1 MDISPENEMYGD
13 IVTDISDFIYN
24 VEQDLCYKSP
34 INNTVDNF
42 KEGFENV
49 FGISIDQI
57 DNVEEIIQNGSD
69 REEKVNIYS
78 EIVEKIKSFFSKS
91 YGITFDNGDGTIID
105 LNKLYTLYR
114 ILYLKS
120 DILFKYIVAGRFID
134 MYTKHEEQYV
144 DLDKTPTTQF
154 VFNTIGDSNEFTID
168 NIRKWLFIS
177 DPGNEEYEWI
187 FGKYLPTDDDKQDD
201 VEGSLE
207 VYIDDNTFFN
217 KMFTSWYTVL
227 PLSEVNDKISKLRH
241 ESALIIE
248 GVINGRRN

>member
-13 IVTDISDFIYN
+13 IVTDISSFIYN
-24 VEQDLCYKSP
+24 IEQDLCYKSP
-34 INNTVDNF
+34 INNDVDHF

-49 FGISIDQI
+49 FGISIDLI
-57 DNVEEIIQNGSD
+57 NDVEEIIQNGSD
-69 REEKVNIYS
+69 REEKINVYS
-78 EIVEKIKSFFSKS
+78 EIVEKFKSFFSKS

-114 ILYLKS
+114 VLYLKS
-120 DILFKYIVAGRFID
+120 DVLFKYCVAGRFID
-134 MYTKHEEQYV
+134 MYSKREESYV
-144 DLDKTPTTQF
+144 DLDKTPSTQF
-154 VFNTIGDSNEFTID
+154 IFNTIGDSNEFTVD

-207 VYIDDNTFFN
+207 VYIDNDMFFN
-217 KMFTSWYTVL
+217 KMFASWYTVM
-227 PLSEVNDKISKLRH
+227 PLSELNEKISKLRYD
-241 ESALIIE
+241 SALIIE

>member
-13 IVTDISDFIYN
+13 IVTDISSFIYN
-24 VEQDLCYKSP
+24 IEQDLCYKSP

-49 FGISIDQI
+49 FGISIDKI
-57 DNVEEIIQNGSD
+57 DDVEEIIQNGSD

-120 DILFKYIVAGRFID
+120 DILFKYCVVGRFID
-134 MYTKHEEQYV
+134 MYSKYEEQYF
-144 DLDKTPTTQF
+144 DSDKNLSTQF
-154 VFNTIGDSNEFTID
+154 VLNTIGDSNEFTVD

-207 VYIDDNTFFN
+207 VYIDNETFFN
-217 KMFTSWYTVL
+217 KMFASWYTVL
-227 PLSEVNDKISKLRH
+227 HLSEVNDKISKLRH